1 MTTPTAA
8 ATWRHLTALAL
19 LLALV
24 AGLLWGVPR
33 LVEYSGLRQDSAP
46 ALVLTPSA
54 CDLNRGSCHAGQDGK
69 TLEFSLGP
77 APIAS
82 LKPLRAEVRLKG
94 IKARAVTLLLEGRDM
109 YMGLNETRLVAQDG
123 SDQWHGT
130 TELAV
135 CSTGRMVWRARLLI
149 DADDNNDY
157 ETWFDFEAR

>member
-1 MTTPTAA
+1 MTTRTAA
-8 ATWRHLTALAL
+8 ATWRPLAALML
-19 LLALV
+19 LLALI

-33 LVEYSGLRQDSAP
+33 LVEYSGLRQDSA
-46 ALVLTPSA
+46 ATLTLVPST
-54 CDLNRGSCHAGQDGK
+54 CDLNSGSCRAGQEGHA
-69 TLEFSLGP
+69 LEFSLGP

-82 LKPLRAEVRLKG
+82 LKPLRAEVRLEG

-109 YMGLNETRLVAQDG
+109 YMGLNETHLVAQDG
-123 SDQWHGT
+123 DGVWHGT

-149 DADDNNDY
+149 DTDDNNDY